1 MHDSNRRRGRRRQF
15 EDKMHDSNRIRGR
28 RRQFEDN

>member
-1 MHDSNRRRGRRRQF
+1 MHDSNRRRGRRQF